1 LALAEKYFGF
11 TELADDLFGGVSF
24 SWHLTLFPFLI
35 LTLQLDQFLGV
46 RSPGLNDAYEAAKQ
60 ELFEVLIVRD
70 VDRFGRPDPEDA
82 YANFRKFTEVGVGV
96 YTTKDGLITSQSQ
109 FWNLHIQIAL
119 AY

>member
-46 RSPGLNDAYEAAKQ
+46 RSVQQFGG
-60 ELFEVLIVRD
+60 I
-70 VDRFGRPDPEDA
+70 DRPCDICKLCE
-82 YANFRKFTEVGVGV
+82 
-96 YTTKDGLITSQSQ
+96 
-109 FWNLHIQIAL
+109 
-119 AY
+119 